1 MAGSVACGRVALL
14 TVALVA
20 FLAPAGETGEPGARG
35 ARRIRLSRP
44 GMTNVIDASL
54 FDLAEFYLNE
64 GRTDDGIRALE
75 RIARETTDR
84 EMRSL
89 AHFNL
94 AGIHETTRDDPGRA
108 RAEYA
113 KVTGPMAAAAR
124 GKVLGPLRNEKR
136 WTEAIDFLRECLAVC
151 EEPSEKAD
159 VLRTMTAIAKSSGDS
174 RLKEETLRSIPDLI
188 TYREAVT
195 AAETDRRK
203 IEEMRRRAQASRV
216 AHPTGPA
223 AARRPPVRPPVRP
236 QVRRAVRPAGGG
248 VAAPAR
254 PARSEAQLEAQIR
267 ELERAGF
274 DEEVRRLR
282 KELRELRESKNPE
295 QF

>member
-1 MAGSVACGRVALL
+1 MAGFVACSRVAFL

-20 FLAPAGETGEPGARG
+20 FLAPTGEAGEPGAGG
-35 ARRIRLSRP
+35 ARKARLSRP

-54 FDLAEFYLNE
+54 FDLADFYLNE
-64 GRTDDGIRALE
+64 GRTADGVRALE
-75 RIARETTDR
+75 RVARDTTDR
-84 EMRSL
+84 QMQSL

-94 AGIHETTRDDPGRA
+94 AVIHETTLDDPDRA

-124 GKVLGPLRNEKR
+124 GKVLGPLRKGKR
-136 WTEAIDFLRECLAVC
+136 WTEAVDFLRECLVVC
-151 EEPSEKAD
+151 EEPSEKAE
-159 VLRTMTAIAKSSGDS
+159 VIRMMTAIAKSSGDNN
-174 RLKEETLRSIPDLI
+174 LKEETLRAVPDLI
-188 TYREAVT
+188 TYKEAIT
-195 AAETDRRK
+195 AAEADRRK
-203 IEEMRRRAQASRV
+203 IEEMRRRAQQPRDARPAGPV
-216 AHPTGPA
+216 AV
-223 AARRPPVRPPVRP
+223 RRPPVR
-236 QVRRAVRPAGGG
+236 RAGRPAGGG
-248 VAAPAR
+248 GAAPAR

-282 KELRELRESKNPE
+282 KELRELRESKDPG